1 MVANISLQEAEDDRL
16 VWRLAEN
23 GEFSV
28 KTAYSLL
35 CAGRTKCAIGKI
47 IWKSKAPAK
56 CKFFMFLAVR
66 GACLTADNL
75 QRRGWHLCT
84 KAGETCAH
92 LFLQCQFTQQVWDAV
107 RRRIGLSCTTPSSD
121 LSSWWCSARR

>member
-66 GACLTADNL
+66 GACLTAERMAPGITL
-75 QRRGWHLCT
+75 SPLHKSRRDLRSSLPSVPIHA
-84 KAGETCAH
+84 AGLGCGAAANWPLLH
-92 LFLQCQFTQQVWDAV
+92 NAV
-107 RRRIGLSCTTPSSD
+107 L
-121 LSSWWCSARR
+121 